1 MQIIEI
7 TYYGQLAVVSSSCPA
22 SLPSPASLTCTRTAA
37 AAEPNRSPARAAC
50 NKAAFKCCSQ
60 TAEAVAEVFFCICFL
75 CCCCCCLMCAGWV
88 APVRLS
94 AISHLPSASHLAPEA
109 AAAQSQQYQLGR
121 SAATAH
127 KFIRSLWQLP
137 RLCTTHR
144 RQGPRVAPRR
154 AGCN

>member
-1 MQIIEI
+1 
-7 TYYGQLAVVSSSCPA
+7 
-22 SLPSPASLTCTRTAA
+22 
-37 AAEPNRSPARAAC
+37 
-50 NKAAFKCCSQ
+50 
-60 TAEAVAEVFFCICFL
+60 
-75 CCCCCCLMCAGWV
+75 MCAGWV

-137 RLCTTHR
+137 RLHHAQEARPTRCATASRLQLEPDAGNQFGIAYSLGMDFCFQQGIGEETSIEVEKGIR
-144 RQGPRVAPRR
+144 SREEGSEGDREEGKVLYRQ
-154 AGCN
+154 